1 MDNFPSAS
9 KNQHRS
15 DAPVGPVDP
24 PSAMPPPA
32 NVGRLTAAGLKA
44 EISRMREELEATLRE
59 HQDSN
64 EELRV
69 LNEEAKN
76 LNEELQGANEELRMN
91 KLELQ
96 SVNEAL
102 TTTNGRLH
110 AKMLELRA
118 ANDDLDSLLSSTNIA
133 VIFLDPGLHI
143 RRFTPAIHD
152 LLELRDSDLGRPVT
166 DFARMFRDD
175 GLLDDVRAALATG
188 HPREAEAVSRSG
200 RTYLRRALPY
210 RTSDERIEGVVVAFV
225 DISERKQTEAAL
237 RSNQRLSQLIL
248 ENIPEYAIFILD
260 PAGRILNWPAG
271 AERVLGYTPD
281 EAIGQSLSFIMTEAD
296 RRRGLQEMEMRDA
309 AAKGAGGED
318 GWRVRKGGGLFWAT
332 CRLYALKE
340 DGAVQGFIKVLR
352 DNTER
357 KRADDALNDAK
368 VTAEEANAS
377 KDHFLATVSH
387 ELRTPLS
394 ALLLW
399 AKMLT
404 DGPAMT
410 PAQVREGLEAIKK
423 CAEEQREL
431 IEDLV
436 DTSRIV
442 AGKLRLELQPT
453 ELVTMMRSAL
463 EAIRPAAL
471 EKGVQVGGEFDS
483 AAGLVLVDP
492 HRLQQVVWNLLTNAV
507 KFTPSRGSIHLTL
520 QRQGEDVEIRVTD
533 TGQGISAE
541 FLPRIFDRFRQAA
554 DSTTRTHS
562 GLGLGLSITK
572 QLVELHAGKIT
583 AESPGLGQGA
593 TFVVRLPLPA
603 LDPTVQPSSNS
614 GAPLASATARPR
626 LDGLRVL
633 LIEDSP
639 DTRKALVT
647 VLHQAGAVVSAFGT
661 AAAALREYCRQ
672 PPDIVL
678 SDIGLPGIDGFEFI
692 GQIRHWE
699 KERNAPAV
707 PAVALTAYADERNRR
722 RMLESEFQKCLTK
735 PVETDHLLSVLARL
749 AHHNTTTP
757 QLSDS

>member
-1 MDNFPSAS
+1 MDKPSPPVSKKQHTAAAPAAS
-9 KNQHRS
+9 AGPAG
-15 DAPVGPVDP
+15 APPGGLPDY
-24 PSAMPPPA
+24 A
-32 NVGRLTAAGLKA
+32 RLTSAGLKA
-44 EISRMREELEATLRE
+44 EISRMRAELESTIRE
-59 HQDSN
+59 HRDSN

-69 LNEEAKN
+69 LNEEAQD
-76 LNEELQGANEELRMN
+76 LNEELQSANEELRMN

-133 VIFLDPGLHI
+133 VLFLDPGFRV
-143 RRFTPAIHD
+143 RRYTPAIQD
-152 LLELRDSDLGRPVT
+152 LLELRPSDIGRPVT

-175 GLLDDVRAALATG
+175 ALLDDVQAALMSRE
-188 HPREAEAVSRSG
+188 PREVEVISQSG
-200 RTYLRRALPY
+200 RIYLRRALPY
-210 RTSDERIEGVVVAFV
+210 LTGEGDIDGIVVAFV
-225 DISERKQTEAAL
+225 DISERKHTEAAL
-237 RSNQRLSQLIL
+237 RNNQRLSQLIL
-248 ENIPEYAIFILD
+248 DNIPDYAIFILD
-260 PAGRILNWPAG
+260 PEGRILNWPAG

-281 EAIGQSLSFIMTEAD
+281 EAMGQSLSFLMTEED
-296 RRRGLQEMEMRDA
+296 RRRGLQEIEMRDA
-309 AAKGAGGED
+309 TETGVGEVA
-318 GWRVRKGGGLFWAT
+318 GWRVRRDGSRFWAT

-340 DGAVQGFIKVLR
+340 DGEVQGFIKLLR

-357 KRADDALNDAK
+357 KRTEDALNAAK
-368 VTAEEANAS
+368 EAAEEANAS

-404 DGPAMT
+404 EGPALS
-410 PAQVREGLEAIKK
+410 PAQMHEGLDAIKK

-442 AGKLRLELQPT
+442 AGKLRLDCRPT

-463 EAIRPAAL
+463 EAIRPTAL

-507 KFTPSRGSIHLTL
+507 KFTPARGRIYLTL
-520 QRQGEDVEIRVTD
+520 QRHGAEVEIRVAD
-533 TGQGISAE
+533 TGQGISAD

-554 DSTTRTHS
+554 ESTTRTHS
-562 GLGLGLSITK
+562 GLGLGLSITR
-572 QLVELHAGKIT
+572 QLVELHAGTIT
-583 AESPGLGQGA
+583 TESPGLDQGA

-603 LDPTVQPSSNS
+603 LDPAQQPGPDSLPPLDTVQP
-614 GAPLASATARPR
+614 RPR

-633 LIEDSP
+633 LVEDSP
-639 DTRKALVT
+639 DTRKALIT
-647 VLHQAGAVVSAFGT
+647 VLRQAGASVSAFGT
-661 AAAALREYCRQ
+661 AEAALQEYRRQ
-672 PPDIVL
+672 APDIVL
-678 SDIGLPGIDGFEFI
+678 SDIGLPEVDGFELL
-692 GQIRHWE
+692 GRIRRWE
-699 KERNAPAV
+699 KEQTAPAV

-722 RMLESEFQKCLTK
+722 RAIESDFQKCLTK
-735 PVETDHLLSVLARL
+735 PVEADHLLSVLARL
-749 AHHNTTTP
+749 AQHN
-757 QLSDS
+757 